1 MNSSYFMSPE
11 WRVRIEAMKSQLLYW
26 RDQCKQQE
34 KKRKLKIKSQY
45 FNRNRKTVQKKNHIF
60 NNTFMLIHMK
70 CFKCNYYPKY
80 IQEMIAFSNCMKNSN

>member
-34 KKRKLKIKSQY
+34 KKENWKLSHNALIEIEKQY
-45 FNRNRKTVQKKNHIF
+45 KRRTIF
-60 NNTFMLIHMK
+60 STIPL
-70 CFKCNYYPKY
+70 C
-80 IQEMIAFSNCMKNSN
+80 